1 MTELV
6 QFRGEQN
13 PHRGGA
19 NAPLLFLSKP
29 CLPAKSNAETA
40 VAGTALRSGI
50 RPTSTAGPSIVATA
64 ASTRLVLV
72 PLCYQMALS
81 SAGRFFPWRAQAV
94 QHIVADKAHRDGV
107 RVRRVC
113 AWNTSK
119 LAFDGSGEVE
129 RDKHNYSMCTFKTGK
144 RYHCDLSASYNIG
157 ARYFI
162 REILKS
168 LPAKARLGIEAK
180 VPQCTK
186 RTTCTLSTLLSLNA
200 ELMA

>member
-1 MTELV
+1 M
-6 QFRGEQN
+6 QR
-13 PHRGGA
+13 
-19 NAPLLFLSKP
+19 
-29 CLPAKSNAETA
+29 
-40 VAGTALRSGI
+40 
-50 RPTSTAGPSIVATA
+50 IVAE
-64 ASTRLVLV
+64 
-72 PLCYQMALS
+72 
-81 SAGRFFPWRAQAV
+81 
-94 QHIVADKAHRDGV
+94 KAHRDGV

-119 LAFDGSGEVE
+119 LAFDGSGKVE
-129 RDKHNYSMCTFKTGK
+129 RDEHNYSMCTFKTGK

-168 LPAKARLGIEAK
+168 LPAKARLSIEAK

-200 ELMA
+200 ELVA